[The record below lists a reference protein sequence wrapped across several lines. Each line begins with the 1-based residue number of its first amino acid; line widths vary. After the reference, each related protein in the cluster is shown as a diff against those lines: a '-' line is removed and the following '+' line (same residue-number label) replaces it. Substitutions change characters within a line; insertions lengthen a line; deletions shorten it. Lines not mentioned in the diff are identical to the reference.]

1 MRIRMANANRQ
12 LLVWA
17 PLAACCALLAVTT
30 VIQGRMSE
38 RWAPFPELEDF
49 AARVKNVP
57 LHFGQWVGTELS
69 VLDPRT
75 AAAAGSVGDIQRA
88 YKSAAG
94 QIVKVS
100 LLCGRPKEMYYHT
113 PDRCYKFQG
122 FESQGSIK
130 EITLP
135 IGEGSAEFK
144 MNDFFKSSPTGN
156 DSQRVY
162 WSFAADGVW
171 KAPGDSALGF
181 PGARA
186 LYKIYVI
193 TPGAGP
199 GAAAEGSEDKNPA
212 ADLIRELIP
221 QLNAALFPQQDGKTA
236 SRD

>member
-1 MRIRMANANRQ
+1 MAINHRN

-17 PLAACCALLAVTT
+17 PLAACGLLLTVTT
-30 VIQGRMSE
+30 VIQGRMSQ
-38 RWAPFPELEDF
+38 RWAAFPELDEF
-49 AARVKNVP
+49 AARVKHVP
-57 LHFGQWVGTELS
+57 LNFGEWAGTELS
-69 VLDPRT
+69 ELDPRM

-88 YKSAAG
+88 YKNAAG

-130 EITLP
+130 EVTLP
-135 IGEGSAEFK
+135 VGEGTVDFK

-162 WSFAADGVW
+162 WSFATDGVW
-171 KAPGDSALGF
+171 KTPGDPALGF

-193 TPGAGP
+193 SALSGP
-199 GAAAEGSEDKNPA
+199 GGAAEGSEEKNPA

-221 QLNAALFPQQDGKTA
+221 QLNAALFPKAEQPAA
-236 SRD
+236 SE